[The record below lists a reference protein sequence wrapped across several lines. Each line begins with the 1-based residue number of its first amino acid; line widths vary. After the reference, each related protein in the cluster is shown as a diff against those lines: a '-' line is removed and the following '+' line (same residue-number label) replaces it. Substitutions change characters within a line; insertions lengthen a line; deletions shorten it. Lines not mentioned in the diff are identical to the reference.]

1 MQSHKFLNFKEDC
14 LDLLIINDWIE
25 SIQNLYEIPQWASKF
40 IILFPVC
47 KFLSAAS
54 VIITKIFL

>member
-25 SIQNLYEIPQWASKF
+25 SIQDLYEIPQ
-40 IILFPVC
+40 
-47 KFLSAAS
+47 
-54 VIITKIFL
+54 